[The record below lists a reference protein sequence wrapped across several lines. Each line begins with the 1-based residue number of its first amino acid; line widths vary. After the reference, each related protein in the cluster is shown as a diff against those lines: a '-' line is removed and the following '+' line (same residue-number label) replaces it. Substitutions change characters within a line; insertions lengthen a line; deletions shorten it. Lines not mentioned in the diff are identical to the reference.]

1 MSIETQTQDLID
13 AANDLTVAAT
23 GLQGVVVSQA
33 NAARDSA
40 QGFATAS
47 AASAATSASAA
58 TAAVNAA
65 FVSALITT
73 PQVNSTTTAADLTGH
88 TFNIDPGKTLMLAGR
103 LIFTSAA
110 TTTGAFYGYS
120 ATQPAGA
127 DGNLQGSWFAEVNLS
142 SAAAATSLTD
152 GDAVDLAA
160 NTTLAAGVL
169 GTASVAGN
177 NAATIN
183 LALKNNST
191 NVTSTVAIQFRSETA
206 GQAITAVV
214 GTNATGYIL
223 G

>member
-1 MSIETQTQDLID
+1 MTVETQTQDLID

-23 GLQGVVVSQA
+23 GLQSVVVSQA
-33 NAARDSA
+33 NAARDAA
-40 QGFATAS
+40 QGYATAA
-47 AASAATSASAA
+47 AASASSAASAA

-73 PQVNSTTTAADLTGH
+73 SQANSTTTAADLTGH
-88 TFNIDPGKTLMLAGR
+88 SFSIPAGKTLMLTGR
-103 LIFTSAA
+103 MIFTSAA
-110 TTTGAFYGYS
+110 TTTGAFYGFS
-120 ATQPAGA
+120 ATHPVGA

-152 GDAVDLAA
+152 GDALDLAA

-183 LALKNNST
+183 LAFKNTST
-191 NVTSTVAIQFRSETA
+191 NVTSTVSLQFRSEVA
-206 GQAITAVV
+206 ASAITAVV

>member
-23 GLQGVVVSQA
+23 GLQAVVVSQA
-33 NAARDSA
+33 NAARDAA
-40 QGFATAS
+40 QGYATAS
-47 AASAATSASAA
+47 AASAASAA
-58 TAAVNAA
+58 GAAATAVNAA

-73 PQVNSTTTAADLTGH
+73 AQANSTTTAADLTGH
-88 TFNIDPGKTLMLAGR
+88 VFSIPPGKTLTLIGR

-177 NAATIN
+177 NAAVIN

-191 NVTSTVAIQFRSETA
+191 NVTSTVSLQFRSEVA
-206 GQAITAVV
+206 ASAITAVV

>member
-1 MSIETQTQDLID
+1 MTIETQTQDLID
-13 AANDLTVAAT
+13 AANDLNVAAT
-23 GLQGVVVSQA
+23 GLQTVIVSQV
-33 NAARDSA
+33 NAARDAA
-40 QGFATAS
+40 QGYATAS
-47 AASAATSASAA
+47 AASAASAAGAA

-73 PQVNSTTTAADLTGH
+73 AQVNDTVTPVNLTGH
-88 TFNIDPGKTLMLAGR
+88 VFSIPPGKTLTVLGR
-103 LIFTSAA
+103 LIFTAAA

-152 GDAVDLAA
+152 GDALDLAA
-160 NTTLAAGVL
+160 GATLAAGVL

-177 NAATIN
+177 NAAMIN
-183 LALKNNST
+183 LTFKNNST
-191 NVTSTVAIQFRSETA
+191 NVTSSVSLQFRSEVATSA
-206 GQAITAVV
+206 VTAVV

>member
-13 AANDLTVAAT
+13 AANDLNVAAT
-23 GLQGVVVSQA
+23 GLQSVVVTQA
-33 NAARDSA
+33 NAARDAA
-40 QGFATAS
+40 QGYATAAAAS
-47 AASAATSASAA
+47 AASAAG
-58 TAAVNAA
+58 AVNAA

-73 PQVNSTTTAADLTGH
+73 PQANSTVTAATLTGH
-88 TFNIDPGKTLMLAGR
+88 TFSIPPGKTLTLMGR
-103 LIFTSAA
+103 MIFTSAA
-110 TTTGAFYGYS
+110 TTTGAFYGYE
-120 ATQPAGA
+120 ATHPVGA

-142 SAAAATSLTD
+142 SAAASTSLTD

-169 GTASVAGN
+169 GTASAAGN
-177 NAATIN
+177 NAAMIN

-191 NVTSTVAIQFRSETA
+191 NVTSTVALQFRSEVATS
-206 GQAITAVV
+206 AITAVV